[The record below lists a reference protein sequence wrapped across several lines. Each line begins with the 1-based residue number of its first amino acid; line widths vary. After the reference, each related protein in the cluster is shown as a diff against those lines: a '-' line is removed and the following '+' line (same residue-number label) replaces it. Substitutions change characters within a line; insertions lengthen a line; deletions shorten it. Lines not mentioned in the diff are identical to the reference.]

1 MLQYPLQLP
10 PLSLSP
16 LPAKDCHDF
25 RFSPRSPFP
34 FPSPAR
40 LAKSPYISSRQP
52 SSRPVSIPN
61 PSSLLSHSPSRP
73 DSLRSSLIEDV
84 LSPGDTVGEG
94 SLLQGE
100 LLRLV
105 SLGPGSAPSRS
116 SDYQEPAKEF
126 QVVRRLGTGSYA
138 VVYLVREVLSRPPP
152 SEDGHMST
160 IGQMELDG
168 RPSETVYGREYA
180 IKCLSKANLDE
191 EALAAQMTEVRLFP
205 CFASPPFLPRS
216 R

>member
-34 FPSPAR
+34 FPSSAR
-40 LAKSPYISSRQP
+40 LSKSPYISSRQP

-61 PSSLLSHSPSRP
+61 PPSLLSQSPSRQ
-73 DSLRSSLIEDV
+73 DSFRSSLIEDV
-84 LSPGDTVGEG
+84 LSPGDSVGEG
-94 SLLQGE
+94 SLLQGDSI
-100 LLRLV
+100 RLV
-105 SLGPGSAPSRS
+105 SIGPDLAPPRS
-116 SDYQEPAKEF
+116 SDYKEPAQQF

-138 VVYLVREVLSRPPP
+138 VVYLVREVLYRSPP

-160 IGQMELDG
+160 IGQMELDN

-180 IKCLSKANLDE
+180 IKCLSKANLDG
-191 EALAAQMTEVRLFP
+191 EALVAQMTEVRFYS
-205 CFASPPFLPRS
+205 FVFQPPFLPRP